1 MSDQFDTQPPQSTES
16 YLPNPAAA
24 RILARLI
31 QFGYAPSPLP
41 DLPPEWFHALAAVL
55 DVIGS
60 SRRVRWQTFVA
71 SVKGFPYEMVE
82 GVADALEDALDRT
95 EKDRVLYTSK
105 DALYPPP
112 PLRWCVEGLF
122 AQPSLNLL
130 VGDPGTKKTYLAIDL
145 AVSVALGKSWLGH
158 PVNPC
163 PVLFVD
169 EETGLYQLWGRLNAA
184 LHAHGGDEST
194 PFDYISL
201 GGYDLR
207 DGQDSD
213 ALIHRALSRGSGLIV
228 IDALANLLRTGES
241 SQSSVQPVLFNL
253 RRLAESCQA
262 AVLVI
267 HHTNRHGVF
276 RGSSSIAAAVDLMLS
291 IRSAPTDTL
300 IELHSLKARFS
311 APQPFCARAIF
322 ETHVPRSGEAATWG
336 TPDGQERFHLEP
348 TDEKPSTLTAP
359 PDPSTPRKGLT
370 LTILDFLAQHPNSS
384 RDQITSHCSDFTT
397 GSVSN
402 AVDQLLAS
410 GVIKRAN
417 EGNRGTRATYA
428 LSEAVKFP

>member
-82 GVADALEDALDRT
+82 GVADALEDALDRN
-95 EKDRVLYTSK
+95 EKERVLYSSK

-145 AVSVALGKSWLGH
+145 AVSVAMGQPWLGH
-158 PVNPC
+158 AVHRS

-169 EETGLYQLWGRLNAA
+169 EEMGLYQLWARLNSS
-184 LHAHGGDEST
+184 LHAHGAGIST
-194 PFDYISL
+194 PFDFISL
-201 GGYDLR
+201 GGYDFR
-207 DGQDSD
+207 DSAD
-213 ALIHRALSRGSGLIV
+213 ADQLIHRALGRGSGLII
-228 IDALANLLRTGES
+228 IDALANLMRAGENNLA
-241 SQSSVQPVLFNL
+241 SVQRVLFNL
-253 RRLAESCQA
+253 RRMAENCKPA
-262 AVLVI
+262 LVVTP
-267 HHTNRHGVF
+267 HT
-276 RGSSSIAAAVDLMLS
+276 
-291 IRSAPTDTL
+291 
-300 IELHSLKARFS
+300 
-311 APQPFCARAIF
+311 
-322 ETHVPRSGEAATWG
+322 
-336 TPDGQERFHLEP
+336 TPH
-348 TDEKPSTLTAP
+348 
-359 PDPSTPRKGLT
+359 
-370 LTILDFLAQHPNSS
+370 
-384 RDQITSHCSDFTT
+384 
-397 GSVSN
+397 
-402 AVDQLLAS
+402 
-410 GVIKRAN
+410 
-417 EGNRGTRATYA
+417 
-428 LSEAVKFP
+428 